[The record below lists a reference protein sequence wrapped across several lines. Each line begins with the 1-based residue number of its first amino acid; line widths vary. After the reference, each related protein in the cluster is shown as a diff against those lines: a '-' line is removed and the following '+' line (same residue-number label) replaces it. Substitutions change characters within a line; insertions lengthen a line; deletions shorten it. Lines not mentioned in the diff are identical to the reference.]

1 MSSPSSSEFAAGK
14 YVKPNHQLS
23 VDGGARSRFP
33 SSSSRIRWC
42 RNFCAFS
49 QQRRRRN
56 SSPTMGHTHIKIR
69 DAYIYAEGGLGRER
83 GVYSPRLCYTLVER
97 LLRVHQ
103 YSSVN

>member
-1 MSSPSSSEFAAGK
+1 M
-14 YVKPNHQLS
+14 
-23 VDGGARSRFP
+23 DGGARSRFSLVLLAYP
-33 SSSSRIRWC
+33 MVSKFFVR
-42 RNFCAFS
+42 FS
-49 QQRRRRN
+49 TTEEKKFFTDNEMDAHQD
-56 SSPTMGHTHIKIR
+56 R